1 MNRKIRI
8 SLALPLLLALV
19 LAVPT
24 LAQGPDPDAT
34 PIPGVIPSDDQVNAI
49 AKNMYCPVCENTP
62 LDQCGT
68 LACQQWREEIRDKL
82 TEGWTE
88 QEIYDYFALKFGDR
102 VLAVPPREG
111 LNWLIYILPP
121 VLFLI
126 GIVVLF
132 RGFQSWRQPV
142 ESLAE
147 DGPEAS
153 SSADGEYTNQIEQE
167 LKDRD

>member
-1 MNRKIRI
+1 MNSKLRI
-8 SLALPLLLALV
+8 SLALALLLALM

-24 LAQGPDPDAT
+24 LAQGPDTEAT

-82 TEGWTE
+82 SENWTE

-102 VLAVPPREG
+102 VLAEPPLRG
-111 LNWLIYILPP
+111 LNWLLRILPL
-121 VLFLI
+121 VLILAGAI
-126 GIVVLF
+126 VLF
-132 RGFQSWRQPV
+132 RGFQTWRRPV
-142 ESLAE
+142 ESLAG
-147 DGPEAS
+147 DGPDAS
-153 SSADGEYTNQIEQE
+153 SPADDPYIDQIEQE
-167 LKDRD
+167 LKDRN